1 MATAEQDAEGDEED
15 TVGGG
20 EEKAGDRRARRG
32 TAVNGARIAARMGLV
47 LLAAA
52 GLPLLAPAP
61 AAAHGVG
68 VGLRPTSY
76 RSEVTGISP
85 PVQGLTARM
94 REAGAKI
101 ELENDS
107 GREVLVLGYSQEPY
121 LRVGPDGVFENRRS
135 PTSWANRSL
144 APSGKAAPSEYDP
157 NAPPLWRK
165 IGSRPLAVWPDQR
178 SHWTNPTDPP
188 EVRRARGERHLV
200 VPKWQIPLRQGDQTI
215 LVSGTV
221 TWVPGPSPLPWAVLA
236 LALGAALLLAVRT
249 PRWRLALMVATG
261 LAVVA
266 DVLHTVGSW
275 LASTASA
282 VTKTYGMSVSIAAW
296 VVGGL
301 AIARLL
307 ARKDLAARTYLLLAS
322 VFLLL
327 AGGALDLPVLADS
340 QLPSALGPLVTRV
353 SVATVVGL
361 GTALVVVALRGLPS
375 ERRAARRRPPA
386 RPR

>member
-1 MATAEQDAEGDEED
+1 VREGP
-15 TVGGG
+15 
-20 EEKAGDRRARRG
+20 ARIASARPG
-32 TAVNGARIAARMGLV
+32 RIAARLGLV

-52 GLPLLAPAP
+52 GLPVVVAAP

-76 RSEVTGISP
+76 RSEVTGINP
-85 PVQGLTARM
+85 PVPGLSVRM
-94 REAGAKI
+94 REAGAKV
-101 ELENDS
+101 ELENTS

-144 APSGKAAPSEYDP
+144 APAGKAPSEYDP
-157 NAPPLWRK
+157 TAPPQWRR

-200 VPKWQIPLRQGDQTI
+200 VPRWQIPLRQGDQTI
-215 LVSGTV
+215 LISGTV
-221 TWVPGPSPLPWAVLA
+221 TWVPGPSPLPWALLA
-236 LALGAALLLAVRT
+236 LLLGAALLLAVRT
-249 PRWRLALMVATG
+249 PRWRLALIVATG
-261 LAVVA
+261 AAVVA

-353 SVATVVGL
+353 SVAVVVGL
-361 GTALVVVALRGLPS
+361 GTALVVVALRGLPR
-375 ERRAARRRPPA
+375 ERRTAGRRPPA

>member
-1 MATAEQDAEGDEED
+1 VKRSPARAA
-15 TVGGG
+15 
-20 EEKAGDRRARRG
+20 RARPGRRL
-32 TAVNGARIAARMGLV
+32 AVRLGLA
-47 LLAAA
+47 LAA
-52 GLPLLAPAP
+52 GSLLPVVAAAP

-85 PVQGLTARM
+85 PVNGLAVHI

-101 ELENDS
+101 ELENSS
-107 GREVLVLGYSQEPY
+107 GSEVVVLGYSQEPY
-121 LRVGPDGVFENRRS
+121 LRIGPEGVFENRRS

-144 APSGKAAPSEYDP
+144 APAGKAPSAYDP
-157 NAPPLWRK
+157 NAPPQWRR

-178 SHWTNPTDPP
+178 SHWTNPQDPP

-215 LVSGTV
+215 LISGTI
-221 TWVPGPSPLPWAVLA
+221 TWVPGPSPLPWALLA
-236 LALGAALLLAVRT
+236 VVLGAGLLLAVRT

-282 VTKTYGMSVSIAAW
+282 ITKTYGMSVSIAAW

-301 AIARLL
+301 AIARLV

-353 SVATVVGL
+353 SVTVVVGL

-375 ERRAARRRPPA
+375 EHRRAARRRPPA

>member
-1 MATAEQDAEGDEED
+1 VATAEQDAEGDEED

-20 EEKAGDRRARRG
+20 EEKAGDRRARHG

-144 APSGKAAPSEYDP
+144 APAGKAPSEYDP
-157 NAPPLWRK
+157 NAPPLWRR

-301 AIARLL
+301 AIARLV

-375 ERRAARRRPPA
+375 ERRAAKRRPPA

>member
-1 MATAEQDAEGDEED
+1 VRRGPD
-15 TVGGG
+15 
-20 EEKAGDRRARRG
+20 RARPLLLRL
-32 TAVNGARIAARMGLV
+32 GLA
-47 LLAAA
+47 LLA
-52 GLPLLAPAP
+52 GGVLPLVSAAP

-85 PVQGLTARM
+85 PVSGLAVRM

-101 ELENDS
+101 ELENS
-107 GREVLVLGYSQEPY
+107 TGSEVLVLGYSQEPY
-121 LRVGPDGVFENRRS
+121 LRIGPQGVFENRRS

-144 APSGKAAPSEYDP
+144 APAGKAPSEYDP
-157 NAPPLWRK
+157 NAPPRWRR

-188 EVRRARGERHLV
+188 AVRRARGERQLV
-200 VPKWQIPLRQGDQTI
+200 VPRWQIPLRQGDRTI
-215 LVSGTV
+215 LINGTI
-221 TWVPGPSPLPWAVLA
+221 TWVPGPSPLPWALLA
-236 LALGAALLLAVRT
+236 LVLCAAVLLAVRT

-282 VTKTYGMSVSIAAW
+282 VTKTYGMSLSVAAW

-301 AIARLL
+301 AIARLAAHQDL
-307 ARKDLAARTYLLLAS
+307 PARSYLLLAS

-327 AGGALDLPVLADS
+327 AGGALDLPVLVDS
-340 QLPSALGPLVTRV
+340 QLPSALGPLVTRL
-353 SVATVVGL
+353 SVTLVVGL
-361 GTALVVVALRGLPS
+361 GTALLVVALRDLPTGRR
-375 ERRAARRRPPA
+375 RRAARRRPPA